1 MRLRSVV
8 GGARKPWHNFA
19 PDVSR
24 NRRDKNRSR
33 EAAMKI
39 VKLEDFHADGGWD
52 AYSFLKITTDEGVTG
67 WSEFNESRRRG
78 MTAVIHG
85 LGAALIGQDPRA
97 VARIEAA
104 LYAQT
109 RPTAGGLTSH
119 AIAAIVNAC
128 LDIKGKALDVP
139 VCELLG
145 GALRERMPV
154 YWSRCGVL
162 RARCADLFGGNVID
176 RPAVRTLDDLK
187 GAAREARERGFTAIK
202 TNLLLFDGK
211 GGRQFAPGMTGA
223 GLGHPELNLTDNI
236 LDALIAQL
244 SALREGAGPDV
255 KLLLDLNFNYKPEGL
270 RRIAKAVEPFNL
282 MWLEMDMFDPK
293 ALSLIRQSTTTP
305 IGSLET
311 ILGRRNLKPYL
322 ENHTVDVAIIDAQ
335 WNGLVEA
342 AKMAAMADAYEVNV
356 ASHNFNG
363 PLANIMSAHFCA
375 AIPNFRIMEFDVDEV
390 PWKPKLL
397 TRPYVI
403 ENGELLLPTG
413 AGWGTAVNE
422 AVIRAH
428 PAKM

>member
-1 MRLRSVV
+1 
-8 GGARKPWHNFA
+8 
-19 PDVSR
+19 
-24 NRRDKNRSR
+24 
-33 EAAMKI
+33 MKI
-39 VKLEDFHADGGWD
+39 VKFEDFHADGGWD
-52 AYSFLKITTDEGVTG
+52 TYSFLKITTDEGVTG

-128 LDIKGKALDVP
+128 LDIKGKALDIP

-187 GAAREARERGFTAIK
+187 SAAREARERGFKAIK
-202 TNLLLFDGK
+202 TNLLLFDSK

-223 GLGHPELNLTDNI
+223 GIGHPELNLSDDI

-244 SALREGAGPDV
+244 SALREGAGPGV

-322 ENHTVDVAIIDAQ
+322 ESHAVDVAIIDAQ

-403 ENGELLLPTG
+403 ENGELLLPTD

>member
-1 MRLRSVV
+1 
-8 GGARKPWHNFA
+8 
-19 PDVSR
+19 
-24 NRRDKNRSR
+24 
-33 EAAMKI
+33 MKI
-39 VKLEDFHADGGWD
+39 VKLEDFHVDGGWD
-52 AYSFLKITTDEGVTG
+52 TYSFLKITTDEGIVG
-67 WSEFNESRRRG
+67 WSEYNESRRRG

-85 LGAALIGQDPRA
+85 LGATLIGQDPRA
-97 VARIEAA
+97 INRIDAA
-104 LYAQT
+104 LYAPS

-128 LDIKGKALDVP
+128 LDIKGKALGVP
-139 VCELLG
+139 VYELFG
-145 GALRERMPV
+145 GAVRDRLPV

-162 RARCADLFGGNVID
+162 RARCADLFGGKVID
-176 RPAVRTLDDLK
+176 APPVRTLDDLK
-187 GAAREARERGFTAIK
+187 AAAREARERGFKALK

-223 GLGHPELNLTDNI
+223 GIGHPELNLTDDI

-244 SALREGAGPDV
+244 TALREGAGPAV
-255 KLLLDLNFNYKPEGL
+255 RLLLDLNFNYKPEGL

-282 MWLEMDMFDPK
+282 LWLEMDMFEPK

-322 ENHTVDVAIIDAQ
+322 ENYAVDVAIIDPQ
-335 WNGLVEA
+335 WNGLVESV
-342 AKMAAMADAYEVNV
+342 KMAAMADAYEVNV

-363 PLANIMSAHFCA
+363 PLANVMSAHFCA

-397 TRPYVI
+397 TNPYVI

-413 AGWGTAVNE
+413 SGWGTVINE
-422 AVIRAH
+422 AVVRAH
-428 PAKM
+428 PPRM

>member
-1 MRLRSVV
+1 
-8 GGARKPWHNFA
+8 
-19 PDVSR
+19 
-24 NRRDKNRSR
+24 
-33 EAAMKI
+33 MKI

-52 AYSFLKITTDEGVTG
+52 TYSFLKITTDEGVTG

-97 VARIEAA
+97 INRIDAA
-104 LYAQT
+104 LYAPS
-109 RPTAGGLTSH
+109 RPTAGGLTAH

-128 LDIKGKALDVP
+128 LDIKGKALGVP
-139 VCELLG
+139 VYELFG
-145 GALRERMPV
+145 GAVRDRLPV

-162 RARCADLFGGNVID
+162 RARCADLFGGKVID
-176 RPAVRTLDDLK
+176 APPVRTLDDLK
-187 GAAREARERGFTAIK
+187 SAAREARERGFKALK
-202 TNLLLFDGK
+202 TNLLLFDDK

-223 GLGHPELNLTDNI
+223 GIGHPELNLTDDI

-244 SALREGAGPDV
+244 TALREGAGPGV
-255 KLLLDLNFNYKPEGL
+255 RLLLDLNFNYKPEGL

-282 MWLEMDMFDPK
+282 LWLEMDMFDPE
-293 ALSLIRQSTTTP
+293 ALSLVRQSTTTP

-322 ENHTVDVAIIDAQ
+322 EGYAVDVAIIDAQ

-342 AKMAAMADAYEVNV
+342 IKMAAMADAYEVNV

-397 TRPYVI
+397 TNPYVI
-403 ENGELLLPTG
+403 ENGELLLPSG
-413 AGWGTAVNE
+413 PGWGTVVNKAV
-422 AVIRAH
+422 VRAH
-428 PAKM
+428 PARM

>member
-1 MRLRSVV
+1 
-8 GGARKPWHNFA
+8 
-19 PDVSR
+19 
-24 NRRDKNRSR
+24 
-33 EAAMKI
+33 MKI

-52 AYSFLKITTDEGVTG
+52 TYSFLKITTDEGVTG

-78 MTAVIHG
+78 MSALIHG
-85 LGAALIGQDPRA
+85 LGATLIGQDPRA

-104 LYAQT
+104 LFAQN

-128 LDIKGKALDVP
+128 LDIRGKALGVQ

-162 RARCADLFGGNVID
+162 RARCADLFDGNVID

-187 GAAREARERGFTAIK
+187 AAAREARERGFKAVK
-202 TNLLLFDGK
+202 TNVLQFDAK

-223 GLGHPELNLTDNI
+223 GVGHPELNLTDDV
-236 LDALIAQL
+236 LDALLAQL
-244 SALREGAGPDV
+244 SALREGAGSGV
-255 KLLLDLNFNYKPEGL
+255 RLLLDLNFNYKPEGL

-282 MWLEMDMFDPK
+282 MWLEMDVHDPA
-293 ALSLIRQSTTTP
+293 ALSLIRQSTSTP

-311 ILGRRNLKPYL
+311 ILGRRSLKPYL
-322 ENHTVDVAIIDAQ
+322 ENHAVDVVIIDAQ
-335 WNGLVEA
+335 WNGLPEA
-342 AKMAAMADAYEVNV
+342 TRMAAMADAYEVNV

-397 TRPYVI
+397 TKPYVI
-403 ENGELLLPTG
+403 ENGELVIPDG

-428 PAKM
+428 PARM

>member
-1 MRLRSVV
+1 
-8 GGARKPWHNFA
+8 
-19 PDVSR
+19 
-24 NRRDKNRSR
+24 
-33 EAAMKI
+33 MKI

-52 AYSFLKITTDEGVTG
+52 TYSFLKITTDEGLVG

-78 MTAVIHG
+78 MTAVIQG
-85 LGAALIGQDPRA
+85 LGATLIGQDPTA
-97 VARIEAA
+97 IARIEAA
-104 LYAQT
+104 LHAT
-109 RPTAGGLTSH
+109 SRPTAGGLSSH

-128 LDIKGKALDVP
+128 LDIKGKALGVP
-139 VCELLG
+139 VYELLG
-145 GALRERMPV
+145 GAVRDRMPV

-162 RARCADLFGGNVID
+162 RARCADLFDGKVID

-187 GAAREARERGFTAIK
+187 AAAHEARERGFKAAK
-202 TNLLLFDGK
+202 TNLLLFDAK
-211 GGRQFAPGMTGA
+211 GGRQFAPGMSGA
-223 GLGHPELNLTDNI
+223 GRGHPELNLDDDI
-236 LDALIAQL
+236 LDALVAQL
-244 SALREGAGPDV
+244 SALREGGGPGLR
-255 KLLLDLNFNYKPEGL
+255 LLLDLNFNYKPEGL

-282 MWLEMDMFDPK
+282 LWLEMDLHDPT
-293 ALSLIRQSTTTP
+293 ALALVRQSTSTP

-322 ENHTVDVAIIDAQ
+322 ENHAVDVCIVDAQ
-335 WNGLVEA
+335 WNGLTESV
-342 AKMAAMADAYEVNV
+342 KMAAMADAYEVNV

-403 ENGELLLPTG
+403 ENGELLLPSG

-428 PAKM
+428 PPKM

>member
-1 MRLRSVV
+1 
-8 GGARKPWHNFA
+8 
-19 PDVSR
+19 
-24 NRRDKNRSR
+24 
-33 EAAMKI
+33 MKI
-39 VKLEDFHADGGWD
+39 VKLEDFHADAGWD
-52 AYSFLKITTDEGVTG
+52 TYSFLKITTDEGLVG

-85 LGAALIGQDPRA
+85 LGATLIGQDPRA
-97 VARIEAA
+97 INRIDAA
-104 LYAQT
+104 LHAPS

-128 LDIKGKALDVP
+128 LDIKGKALGVP
-139 VCELLG
+139 VYELFG
-145 GALRERMPV
+145 GAVRDRMPV

-162 RARCADLFGGNVID
+162 RARCADLFDGKVID
-176 RPAVRTLDDLK
+176 RPAVRTLDDLQ
-187 GAAREARERGFTAIK
+187 GAAREARERGFKAIK
-202 TNLLLFDGK
+202 TNLLLFDAK
-211 GGRQFAPGMTGA
+211 GGRMFAPGMTGT
-223 GLGHPELNLTDNI
+223 GPGHPELNLGDDI

-244 SALREGAGPDV
+244 TALRQGAGPGV
-255 KLLLDLNFNYKPEGL
+255 RLLVDLNFNYKPEGL

-282 MWLEMDMFDPK
+282 LWLEMDMHDPK

-311 ILGRRNLKPYL
+311 ILGRRSLKPYL
-322 ENHTVDVAIIDAQ
+322 ENYSVDVAIIDAQ
-335 WNGLVEA
+335 WNGLVESV
-342 AKMAAMADAYEVNV
+342 KMAAMADAYEVNV

-390 PWKPKLL
+390 PWKTKLL
-397 TRPYVI
+397 TNPYVI

-413 AGWGTAVNE
+413 AGWGTVVNE